1 MSQVYDFIGIGLG
14 PFNLSLAALSE
25 PQDDVSALFLERRA
39 SFDWHPGMMLD
50 DVTLQ
55 TPFMSDLV
63 TMADPTSPYSF
74 LNYAK
79 QQGKLY
85 SFYIRE
91 SFFLL
96 RKEYNQYCQW
106 VSQSLDS
113 VRFNHN
119 VTSVTYDEQHDYYVV
134 NAKVAS
140 DDDYE
145 QARRQTFYARHLVL
159 GTGPVPYIPECAR
172 GKSDNII
179 HSGDYLRRKA
189 DLESGS
195 SVAIIGGGQSA
206 AEIYHDLLHNQH
218 SDSPYLYWL
227 TGSDRYF
234 PLEYTKL
241 TLEMTSPEYVDY
253 FYQLPASKRDSLN
266 QHQKNLYKG
275 INGDLINQIFDLL
288 YQKNLDGP
296 VRTTLKTHSR
306 LTAVQRNQSSLALT
320 FRHWQLEQDFQIN
333 ADYVVLATGFSHASP
348 GFLQPLKSH
357 LKFDA
362 RQRFAVSRDYAI
374 DRAQCRVFVQN
385 AEAHTHGFVTPDL
398 GMACYRNSVI
408 LNKIA
413 GREVYPVEQH
423 IAFQTFGLDDVE
435 VISNS
440 QRDEDAA

>member
-25 PQDDVSALFLERRA
+25 PQEDVSALFLERRP

-134 NAKVAS
+134 NTKVAS
-140 DDDYE
+140 DHEYE
-145 QARRQTFYARHLVL
+145 QAQRQTFYARHLVL

-172 GKSDNII
+172 GKSANII

-189 DLESGS
+189 ELESAS

-218 SDSPYLYWL
+218 DDSPYLYWL

-306 LTAVQRNQSSLALT
+306 LTAVQRNQTSLALT

-333 ADYVVLATGFSHASP
+333 ADYVVLATGFAHSAP
-348 GFLQPLKSH
+348 GFLQPLKAH
-357 LKFDA
+357 LNYDA
-362 RQRFAVSRDYAI
+362 KQRFAVSRDYAI

-413 GREVYPVEQH
+413 GREVYPVEQQV
-423 IAFQTFGLDDVE
+423 AFQTFGLDDVE
-435 VISNS
+435 IISNP